1 MENVYENKMK
11 LEFLSKSSNEAFA
24 RITVASFASQL
35 DPSIE
40 EISDIKTAVSEAVT
54 NCIIHGYEDKVG
66 IIKIECTLF
75 SNSIYIEITDNGKG
89 IEDIEKAKE
98 PLYTTKPELERS
110 GMGFTIMEN
119 FMDELKIESVKGVG
133 TKVTMKKV
141 INNYSGGNRY
151 ELETEDIIKAQNQSE
166 EALTKIIEANTG
178 LIWNVV
184 KRFAGRGQ
192 PLEDLYQIGCIGMIK
207 AIQRFDTSYNVRIST
222 YAVPYIIRRNKK
234 IYKR

>member
-89 IEDIEKAKE
+89 IEDTEKAKE
-98 PLYTTKPELERS
+98 PLGTTKPELERS

-141 INNYSGGNRY
+141 INN
-151 ELETEDIIKAQNQSE
+151 
-166 EALTKIIEANTG
+166 
-178 LIWNVV
+178 
-184 KRFAGRGQ
+184 
-192 PLEDLYQIGCIGMIK
+192 
-207 AIQRFDTSYNVRIST
+207 
-222 YAVPYIIRRNKK
+222 
-234 IYKR
+234 